1 MKESKSKV
9 FNLSDYKILDYLVKH
24 VDLEIN
30 LSKDPVQT
38 QASIT
43 VLPNSELESHS
54 KDLILDGENMQLTS
68 ILLNGNV
75 LEESQYELTEHSLI
89 IKNVPQGEPFILT
102 TTTLLGENTDLF
114 GLYKT
119 EGTVLVKAETEGLRR
134 LLYCNDRPDNLATYK
149 TTIIAKEQDYPVLL
163 CNGKVIGRVQLSDGL
178 HSVTWMDDVPKP
190 SYLFAMVAGNLQR
203 SEAHFRTRSGRD
215 LPIVFYVP
223 PAATEKCA
231 FAKEVLAAAMAW
243 DERTYNLECD
253 LHQHMV
259 AGVDKYASGASEPT
273 GLNLFNT
280 ANLFARPESTT
291 DLGILRVLEVV
302 AHEFFHYWSGDRVT
316 IRDWFNL
323 SFKEGLTTFR
333 AAMFREELLGTD
345 LVRLLDGKNLDLR
358 APRQSSYTAVRSL
371 YTAAAYEKSADI
383 FRMMMLTLGKELFYK
398 GMTEFLKTH
407 DGKAVTLENML
418 ESLTNTS
425 GVNVH
430 PFLSWFTEPGIPE
443 LNVMDAYNQDTKTYT
458 LKVKTIDGKARPIP
472 LIMGLLDH
480 SGKELKGDTL
490 LMIDQPEMEFT
501 FNDVESRPVPSLLRS
516 FSAPVYLNYPY
527 SQHELLVLMQ
537 HDTNIYNRCEAAK
550 SVVIQMIKDF
560 CADKPLN
567 CTPQFINSYRAV
579 LADKSLNEWLQAELL
594 TLPSEED
601 LALEFAKPDFDKIA
615 EGRQLIQKALAQEL
629 QADLFKC
636 YNELQL
642 QEPASSPQFSIFDI
656 KDAGCRRLKE
666 VCSSYFQFIDSK
678 QTEQYLE
685 LQFRGSLKIN
695 MTETYSALKLLCEM
709 DSSKV
714 DGLLKDY
721 YQHWKND
728 ATAVNYWFTIQA
740 STHSPSVVQRVEE
753 LTHHPAF
760 DLSNPNKVYAL
771 LRSFIKNPYGF
782 HAKSGQGYQLIA
794 DKILLLDKINPTL
807 AAGLTENFVNWEKF
821 DESRQNLMLLHLKQI
836 YSNAVSDDVR
846 NAAKKGLDK
855 VRDKPPLPIHLT
867 ILGGTSIG
875 ETSQAV
881 HEQEAVQGYVQ

>member
-9 FNLSDYKILDYLVKH
+9 FNLSDYKILDYLISH
-24 VDLEIN
+24 VELEIDI
-30 LSKDPVQT
+30 SKDPVQT
-38 QASIT
+38 KASIT
-43 VLPNSELESHS
+43 VIPNSQVEALSY
-54 KDLILDGENMQLTS
+54 DLILDGENMKLTS
-68 ILLNGNV
+68 IALNGNPLDETQFEV
-75 LEESQYELTEHSLI
+75 TEHSLI
-89 IKNVPQGEPFILT
+89 VKNVPQSEPFILT

-134 LLYCNDRPDNLATYK
+134 VLYCNDRPDNLATYK
-149 TTIIAKEQDYPVLL
+149 TTIIASELDFPVLL
-163 CNGKVIGRVQLSDGL
+163 CNGKALGRAQLPDGL
-178 HSVTWMDDVPKP
+178 HSVTWMDEVPKP
-190 SYLFAMVAGNLQR
+190 SYLFAMVAGKLHR
-203 SEAHFRTRSGRD
+203 SEAHFTTRSGRD

-223 PAATEKCA
+223 PEATKQCA

-280 ANLFARPESTT
+280 ANLFANPESTT

-323 SFKEGLTTFR
+323 PFKEGLTTFR

-345 LVRLLDGKNLDLR
+345 LVRLLDGKNLDPR
-358 APRQSSYTAVRSL
+358 APRQSTYTAVRSL

-383 FRMMMLTLGKELFYK
+383 FRMMMLTLGKDVFYS

-418 ESLTNTS
+418 ESLTHTS
-425 GVNVH
+425 GVDVH
-430 PFLSWFTEPGIPE
+430 RFLSWFTEPGIPA
-443 LNVMDAYNQDTKTYT
+443 LNVTDEYNPDTKTYI
-458 LKVKTIDGKARPIP
+458 LKVKTTDGKARPIP
-472 LIMGLLDH
+472 LIMGLLDR
-480 SGKELKGDTL
+480 SGKEIKGDTL
-490 LMIDQPEMEFT
+490 LMVDQPDMEFT
-501 FNDVESRPVPSLLRS
+501 MTEVETRPVPSLLRS
-516 FSAPVYLNYPY
+516 FSAPVNLNYPY
-527 SQHELLVLMQ
+527 SQEELLLLMQ
-537 HDTNIYNRCEAAK
+537 HDTNIYNRSEAAK
-550 SVVIQMIKDF
+550 LTVTQMVKDY
-560 CADKPLN
+560 CSGNSLN
-567 CTPQFINSYRAV
+567 CTSAFFDSFRSV
-579 LADKSLNEWLQAELL
+579 LTEHSLNEWLQAELL
-594 TLPSEED
+594 TLPSEEE
-601 LALEFAKPDFDKIA
+601 LALEFAKPDFEKIA
-615 EGRQLIQKALAQEL
+615 EARQIIQNALAQEL
-629 QADLFKC
+629 KSDLFKL
-636 YNELQL
+636 YNDLQL
-642 QEPASSPQFSIFDI
+642 REPVKSPQFSIFDI
-656 KDAGCRRLKE
+656 RDAGVRRLKE
-666 VCSSYFQFIDSK
+666 VCTSYFQYTDSV
-678 QTEQYLE
+678 QTERYLM
-685 LQFRGSLKIN
+685 LQFKDALNVN
-695 MTETYSALKLLCEM
+695 MTDTYSALKQLCDM
-709 DSSKV
+709 NSSKV
-714 DGLLKDY
+714 DGLLNEY

-794 DKILLLDKINPTL
+794 DNILLLDKINPTL
-807 AAGLTENFVNWEKF
+807 AANLTESFVNWEQF
-821 DESRQNLMLLHLKQI
+821 DESRQHMMLLNLKRI
-836 YSNAVSDDVR
+836 NSNAVSDDVR

-855 VRDKPPLPIHLT
+855 YKEKPPLPVHLT
-867 ILGGTSIG
+867 FLGSSSHS
-875 ETSQAV
+875 ESSQMVNEEVNPA
-881 HEQEAVQGYVQ
+881 YN